1 MISYQQYLRDCAVA
15 KEVIDAFLDG
25 TIPTWAQFDS
35 EVGYKLGNSL
45 QRDGLDGCLTI
56 STVQEN
62 EARRSHMYTDRP
74 CRINTYGDSFTQ
86 CHQVSD
92 GETWQEYLAAHLGEP
107 VRNFGMGGYGT
118 FQAYRRMV
126 SLERTK
132 ASAKYILLYIW
143 GDDHYR
149 SVLRCRHAWI
159 RRHWDP
165 HKGKPFHGNFW
176 ANIEMDLDSGQLVEK
191 DNILPTPESLY
202 KMTDGEFMIE
212 ALNDDLMLQ
221 LHLIGM
227 VDLSTVN
234 HSKLNTL
241 ADILGVAGIETN
253 NEESLKISA
262 ERIKTAYGFIAT
274 KNIIE
279 KSCKFCRANDK
290 ELTIILLCPDATR
303 QLMHHKSRYDREI
316 VEYLQEKQLRY
327 FDMNL
332 LHAEDYKDFIVSI
345 EDYLKRYFIGHYSPA
360 GNHFFAYSIK
370 DKIVEWLEPGPV
382 TYQTEGKESIHF
394 EGYLYGT
401 PE

>member
-1 MISYQQYLRDCAVA
+1 
-15 KEVIDAFLDG
+15 
-25 TIPTWAQFDS
+25 
-35 EVGYKLGNSL
+35 
-45 QRDGLDGCLTI
+45 
-56 STVQEN
+56 
-62 EARRSHMYTDRP
+62 
-74 CRINTYGDSFTQ
+74 
-86 CHQVSD
+86 
-92 GETWQEYLAAHLGEP
+92 
-107 VRNFGMGGYGT
+107 
-118 FQAYRRMV
+118 
-126 SLERTK
+126 
-132 ASAKYILLYIW
+132 
-143 GDDHYR
+143 
-149 SVLRCRHAWI
+149 
-159 RRHWDP
+159 
-165 HKGKPFHGNFW
+165 
-176 ANIEMDLDSGQLVEK
+176 
-191 DNILPTPESLY
+191 
-202 KMTDGEFMIE
+202 MIE
-212 ALNDDLMLQ
+212 ALNDDLMLH

-227 VDLSTVN
+227 VDLSTVD

-253 NEESLKISA
+253 NEESLRISA
-262 ERIKTAYGFIAT
+262 ERIKTAYGFTAT

-290 ELTIILLCPDATR
+290 ELTIILLCPEATR
-303 QLMHHKSRYDREI
+303 QLMHHKSRYDQEI

-332 LHAEDYKDFIVSI
+332 VHAEDYKDFSVSI